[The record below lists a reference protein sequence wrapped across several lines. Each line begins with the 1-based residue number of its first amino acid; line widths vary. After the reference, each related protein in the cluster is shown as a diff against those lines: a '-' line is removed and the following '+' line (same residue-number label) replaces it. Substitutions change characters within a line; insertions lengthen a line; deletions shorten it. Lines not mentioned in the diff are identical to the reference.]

1 MLKMHYFCLPPK
13 LADTAISLRFRLEL
27 LKSTSLK
34 CYKVN
39 EKNSSSVRRTHVA
52 TGITARERMA
62 ARRVGKVSDVIPGFV
77 LRRLSPS
84 SAPEHWK
91 SWDGADASSIPDP
104 LRNSSQ
110 RLRKM
115 FQSSIDTPMFIVGR
129 ANLGPLTCAEW
140 TCGLACAS
148 AWFPRRAIASC
159 SETSDV
165 WNSQPGTEHATLL
178 LKRRLVFENRT

>member
-1 MLKMHYFCLPPK
+1 
-13 LADTAISLRFRLEL
+13 
-27 LKSTSLK
+27 
-34 CYKVN
+34 
-39 EKNSSSVRRTHVA
+39 
-52 TGITARERMA
+52 MA

-165 WNSQPGTEHATLL
+165 WNSQPGTEHATTTMLL
-178 LKRRLVFENRT
+178 LKRRLVLRIVHEVNELLGDDKFIENQRCTIPNKEEQVKQ